1 MLATIWKHNELIKQ
15 LLRQEIL
22 KEYREA
28 LLGFLWAVLAPL
40 FDLLIYTFVFSLLFK
55 VRVSPPEGVNVVL
68 PYGLVLLA
76 GLMPHQILSQA
87 LSAAPN
93 DIVKNTNYVKKVRF
107 PLEVL
112 PVVTLGVS
120 MFHGLVGL
128 GVLLVGVVIMT
139 HVLPWTIILLPFAF
153 VPLVLLTVGLCW
165 LLASL
170 GVYFRDLQNMV
181 VVFLRLWF
189 FATPIVYPVSRLP
202 ARIRPWIALNP
213 LTFIVEATRDVLLWG
228 RVFSWETLG
237 IWTLVTAL
245 IAWLGYFWFIK
256 TKQGFADVL

>member
-1 MLATIWKHNELIKQ
+1 MLQVVWEHRELIRQ

-28 LLGFLWAVLAPL
+28 LLGFFWAVLAPL

-55 VRVSPPEGVNVVL
+55 VHVPPPKGVNITL

-87 LSAAPN
+87 LSSAPGE
-93 DIVKNTNYVKKVRF
+93 IVKNTNYVKKVRF
-107 PLEVL
+107 PLEIL
-112 PVVTLGVS
+112 PVVRLGVS
-120 MFHGLVGL
+120 FFHGLVGF
-128 GVLLVGVVIMT
+128 GVLLVGVALVAHVI
-139 HVLPWTIILLPFAF
+139 PWTVVLLPLVFL
-153 VPLVLLTVGLCW
+153 PLALLTVGLSW
-165 LLASL
+165 ILASL

-181 VVFLRLWF
+181 VVFLRIWF

-202 ARIRPWIALNP
+202 ARVRPWVAFNP
-213 LTFIVEATRDVLLWG
+213 LTFIVEATREVLLWG
-228 RVFSWETLG
+228 QVFSWKDLG
-237 IWTLVTAL
+237 IWIIVTAI